1 MVQYWGAFTKPGQPR
16 VHGQVPWPRFDRAGA
31 TLYLRAGGT
40 TVIGNSTYTA
50 EHQCSFWATMP
61 PLDVTA

>member
-1 MVQYWGAFTKPGQPR
+1 
-16 VHGQVPWPRFDRAGA
+16 VPWPRFDRAGA

-40 TVIGNSTYTA
+40 TVIGNSTYNA

-61 PLDVTA
+61 PLDLTA